1 MIQKQATLQI
11 ITYNDKQSTVIY
23 LLFFRSENWTMRVTE
38 DMLKDVTANVQAAS
52 KTIANVM
59 KPKLVAPKIVDA

>member
-23 LLFFRSENWTMRVTE
+23 LLFFRSENWTMRVTD
-38 DMLKDVTANVQAAS
+38 DMPKDATANAQAAS

-59 KPKLVAPKIVDA
+59 KPKLGAPKIVDA